1 MRLLGK
7 KLFDISVKTKLKNN
21 NQGQGRSWHHTAKDR
36 KDFDKLV
43 PEAMVLTYDDE
54 TGELS
59 AAPFS
64 ESLAGVQL
72 SDLVALTV
80 TRILG
85 KGERLW
91 DADSV
96 LRGSAKQLLDAIV
109 GTGLLADDNP
119 KYVSLVIGMQ
129 DDTQRELGPR
139 IDVGFYETVN
149 GKALDS

>member
-21 NQGQGRSWHHTAKDR
+21 NQGQGHHWGSTAKDR
-36 KDFDKLV
+36 KEFDRLV
-43 PEAMVLTYDDE
+43 ADSMVLTFDDE

-64 ESLAGVQL
+64 ESLSGVQL
-72 SDLVALTV
+72 SDLVSLTI
-80 TRILG
+80 TRVLG

-91 DADSV
+91 DNDSI

-119 KYVSLVIGMQ
+119 KYVSLVVGLQ

-139 IDVGFYETVN
+139 IDVGFYETVD